1 MATTVLNNTNKGEP
15 IYVFQKTL
23 NKPIKL
29 NQISPIPKTQTD
41 QANIGAQTVAEVG
54 TVATTSGMGATS
66 YGGYP

>member
-1 MATTVLNNTNKGEP
+1 
-15 IYVFQKTL
+15 
-23 NKPIKL
+23 
-29 NQISPIPKTQTD
+29 KTQTD